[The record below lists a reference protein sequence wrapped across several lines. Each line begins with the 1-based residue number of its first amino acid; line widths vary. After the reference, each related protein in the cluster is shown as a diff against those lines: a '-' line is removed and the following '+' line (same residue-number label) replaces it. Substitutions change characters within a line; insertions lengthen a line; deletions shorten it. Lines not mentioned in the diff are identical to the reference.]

1 LNSPRCR
8 QTPRRPLV
16 HFVGIIAAM
25 ALIPGIASTSPELM
39 ARKPLSHRLI
49 AQDKGHVVILSAKGE
64 VEWEAPCLFVSHD
77 IAVLPNGNLLL
88 HTGPATVTEMT
99 PAKQIVWEY
108 TSKPKPPYDGTVDV
122 HAFQRLKDGRT
133 MIAETGNR
141 RIIEVDREGKIV
153 HEVPITVD
161 HPSSHRDTRRV
172 RKLDNGNYLA
182 CHEGDGTVREYDSTG
197 KVVWSYN
204 LDLAGQPRTPNHDGH
219 GVEVFNA
226 LRLPNGNTLIGG
238 GNNNRVFE
246 VTPGGK
252 TVWSI
257 ERDELPGIHLCWI
270 TSLQV
275 LPNGNIVF
283 GNTHA
288 GPENPQIIEVTRDK
302 KVVWT
307 FKNFDL
313 LGNDLCASQLLDVK
327 GKVIR

>member
-1 LNSPRCR
+1 MNSRNAR
-8 QTPRRPLV
+8 SITRRMFFRFGGMIVVIALV
-16 HFVGIIAAM
+16 
-25 ALIPGIASTSPELM
+25 PGIAVSSPELK
-39 ARKPLSHRLI
+39 AQRPVTHRLI
-49 AQDKGHVVILSAKGE
+49 AQDKGHVVILNAKGE
-64 VEWEAPCLFVSHD
+64 VEWEAPCPFVSHD
-77 IAVLPNGNLLL
+77 ISVLSNGNILL
-88 HTGPATVTEMT
+88 HTGPATIVEMT
-99 PAKQIVWEY
+99 PAKQTVWEY
-108 TSKPKPPYDGTVDV
+108 TSKPKSPYDGTVEV
-122 HAFQRLKDGRT
+122 HAFQRLKDGLT

-141 RIIEVDREGKIV
+141 RIIEVDKDGKIV

-161 HPSSHRDTRRV
+161 HPNSHRDTRRV
-172 RKLDNGNYLA
+172 RKLGNGHYLA
-182 CHEGDGTVREYDSTG
+182 CHEGDGTVREYDPSG
-197 KVVWSYN
+197 KVVWSYTLN
-204 LDLAGQPRTPNHDGH
+204 LAGQPRTPNHDGH

-246 VTPGGK
+246 VTPEGK

-288 GPENPQIIEVTRDK
+288 GPDNPQIVEVTRDK

-307 FKNFDL
+307 LKNFEVF
-313 LGNDLCASQLLDVK
+313 GNDLCASQLLDVK